1 VKKTNFSEWYNDL
14 LIDAQIMDVRY
25 PIKGLY
31 VWFPF
36 GFKLRKL
43 TYDVLRSL
51 LDKDHEEAYFPL
63 LIPENELL
71 KESEHIKGFEEEVF

>member
-1 VKKTNFSEWYNDL
+1 
-14 LIDAQIMDVRY
+14 MDVRY

-36 GFKLRKL
+36 GFTLRKL
-43 TYDVLRSL
+43 TYDMLRSL
-51 LDKDHEEAYFPL
+51 LDREHEETYFPL

-71 KESEHIKGFEEEVF
+71 KESEHIKRI

>member
-1 VKKTNFSEWYNDL
+1 
-14 LIDAQIMDVRY
+14 MDVRY

-36 GFKLRKL
+36 GFTLRKL
-43 TYDVLRSL
+43 TYDILRSL
-51 LDKDHEEAYFPL
+51 LDREHEETYFPL

-71 KESEHIKGFEEEVF
+71 KESEHI

>member
-1 VKKTNFSEWYNDL
+1 MKSDNFSEWFNEL
-14 LIDAQIMDVRY
+14 LVDAKIMDVRY

-36 GFKLRKL
+36 GFTLRKL
-43 TYDVLRSL
+43 TYDMLRSL
-51 LDKDHEEAYFPL
+51 LDREHEETYFPL

-71 KESEHIKGFEEEVF
+71 KESEHIK